1 MNQTTKQI
9 KSFTT
14 AKPNGTMAA
23 KLVSFSTL
31 KSMKKEPISYSGVS
45 TKSTN
50 NTLTSIRSNG
60 PNLAKNLVLLSDDS
74 STLID
79 GTESDFTE
87 KITSEQVK

>member
-1 MNQTTKQI
+1 MTETI
-9 KSFTT
+9 FT
-14 AKPNGTMAA
+14 AD
-23 KLVSFSTL
+23 L
-31 KSMKKEPISYSGVS
+31 KILCESII
-45 TKSTN
+45 STN

-87 KITSEQVK
+87 KMTSENDS

>member
-1 MNQTTKQI
+1 MATKVM
-9 KSFTT
+9 SFT
-14 AKPNGTMAA
+14 
-23 KLVSFSTL
+23 TL
-31 KSMKKEPISYSGVS
+31 KSMKNEPISSFGGS
-45 TKSTN
+45 TKFTN
-50 NTLTSIRSNG
+50 NTPTSIRSNG

>member
-1 MNQTTKQI
+1 MTKDQI
-9 KSFTT
+9 SSF
-14 AKPNGTMAA
+14 GG
-23 KLVSFSTL
+23 ST
-31 KSMKKEPISYSGVS
+31 E
-45 TKSTN
+45 STN
-50 NTLTSIRSNG
+50 NTLKSIRSNG